1 MALLKQAIP
10 NALKT
15 AKRGTAAF
23 RAALRDEPER
33 VKDVYLNNGLSTM
46 SATDH
51 NCYDEHSAFLI
62 KVEGG
67 RFRLMK

>member
-1 MALLKQAIP
+1 MALLQTAIP
-10 NALKT
+10 TALKT
-15 AKRGTAAF
+15 AKPGTAEF
-23 RAALRDEPER
+23 RTALRDELER
-33 VKDVYLNNGLSTM
+33 VKEVYLNNGLSTM

-51 NCYDEHSAFLI
+51 NGYDERSAFLI